1 MLLGSTISDHLDAFG
16 FNFGCTGCLWG
27 CILEVLGSSGARG
40 FNEFQIGGP
49 GCCLAAPFLIILMP
63 LGSILDALD
72 AFGGQFWRSGDHL
85 GLLLKAFV
93 ATWCHLGYSGDPGSA
108 KMSSRAGGSAV
119 LL

>member
-1 MLLGSTISDHLDAFG
+1 MYTYLQATASAAD
-16 FNFGCTGCLWG
+16 LWTPFWMQWMPGG

-40 FNEFQIGGP
+40 FDEFQIGGP
-49 GCCLAAPFLIILMP
+49 GCCLAPPFLIILMP

-72 AFGGQFWRSGDHL
+72 AFGGPFWRSWDHL
-85 GLLLKAFV
+85 RHLLKAFV